1 MPDSV
6 ARSALGS
13 GLRVVS
19 ESLPHLGSVTIGA
32 WVGSGSR
39 DETEAISGASH
50 FLEHLL
56 FKGTDARSAHD
67 IADAIES
74 VGGEMNAF
82 TAHEQTVFY
91 VRVPDVH
98 LELAVDVLADVVWRP
113 AFRAEE
119 LESERQVILEEL
131 AMRDDTPDDLV
142 HDVFARSMFPE
153 HPLGREVVG
162 LESTIESMGR
172 TDIVEYHAAHYRP
185 SNVVIAAA
193 GNLDHAHVVSL
204 FDGRVGGG
212 NGTRPER
219 DESVLVAPEPL
230 AVVER
235 DTEQAHLV
243 LGMRA
248 PAEHDPDRYA
258 LAVLNQA
265 FGAGMSSRLF
275 QAVREDRGLAYSVYS
290 YRAAFSDAGYL
301 AIYAG
306 TSVERAEETMAV
318 IRAELAGLVKQGTLT
333 DHEIDA
339 AKGHLKGS
347 IALSLETSSS
357 RMRRLGRG
365 ELVENEIP
373 SLAELARR
381 VDAVASDDIARA
393 IDRVL
398 RTDELVLAVV
408 GPFDD
413 AAARSLS

>member
-1 MPDSV
+1 VSESIG
-6 ARSALGS
+6 RSSLAS

-19 ESLPHLGSVTIGA
+19 EPMPHLGSVTIGA

-39 DETEAISGASH
+39 DESDAIAGASH

-56 FKGTDARSAHD
+56 FKGSDTRSAHD

-98 LELAVDVLADVVWRP
+98 LELAIDVLADVVWHP
-113 AFRAEE
+113 AFRLDE

-142 HDVFARSMFPE
+142 HDVFARAMFPD

-162 LESTIESMGR
+162 LETTIEAMNR
-172 TDIVEYHAAHYRP
+172 DEIAAYHAAHYHP
-185 SNVVIAAA
+185 SNIVLAAA
-193 GNLDHAHVVSL
+193 GNLDHDHVVKRLEASL
-204 FDGRVGGG
+204 GTA
-212 NGTRPER
+212 NGSRPPR
-219 DESVLVAPEPL
+219 DSSPLAAPEPL
-230 AVVER
+230 SVVER

-248 PAEHDPDRYA
+248 PAQDDPDRYA

-318 IRAELAGLVKQGTLT
+318 IRAELASLVEQGTLT
-333 DHEIDA
+333 AHEIAA

-347 IALSLETSSS
+347 MALSLETSSS

-365 ELVENEIP
+365 ELVEGEIP

-381 VDAVASDDIARA
+381 VDAVDSDDIGRA

-398 RTDELVLAVV
+398 RTDELVLTVV
-408 GPFDD
+408 GPFDE
-413 AAARSLS
+413 ASARALG